1 MHSMKLPTFLIFRFL
16 FLLRVEQVDDVV
28 DSIVLVSVIGSLPVG
43 LEALL
48 SEFAD
53 RTRLADESEMADP
66 SFNFCTP
73 LIISSL

>member
-53 RTRLADESEMADP
+53 RTRLADESDMADP
-66 SFNFCTP
+66 SFNF
-73 LIISSL
+73 